1 MAPESRRRPTDPE
14 VSPWRRESRRLVY
27 ENAWLQVLHDEVI
40 RPDGRPGIYGVVHLL
55 GRAVG
60 VVAVDADDRVILVGQ
75 YRYTMDRYSW
85 EIPEGGVPLDEDPL
99 DGARR
104 ELREE
109 TGVVAATWRE
119 IARFEL
125 SNSVTDEVG
134 VLYLATDLTDGPAEP
149 DGTEELALLR
159 VPFDEALAM
168 VERGDIRDAMSQLA
182 IEKVARLRALGRAS
196 VGLDPHRGQGE
207 VAGVASEDSGIE

>member
-1 MAPESRRRPTDPE
+1 MAPESRSRPIDPE
-14 VSPWRRESRRLVY
+14 ASPWRRESRRLVY
-27 ENAWLQVLHDEVI
+27 ENAWLRVLHDEVI
-40 RPDGRPGIYGVVHLL
+40 RPDGRPGIYGVVHFL

-60 VVAVDADDRVILVGQ
+60 VVAIDADDRVILVGQ

-99 DGARR
+99 EGARR

-109 TGVVAATWRE
+109 TGVDAATWRE

-149 DGTEELALLR
+149 DGTEDLSVRR
-159 VPFDEALAM
+159 VPFAEALAM
-168 VERGDIRDAMSQLA
+168 VERGEIRDAMSQLA
-182 IEKVARLRALGRAS
+182 IERVARLRARGLNRS
-196 VGLDPHRGQGE
+196 VGLDPDRGQGE
-207 VAGVASEDSGIE
+207 VAPVPG

>member
-1 MAPESRRRPTDPE
+1 MDPASRSRPSDPD

-27 ENAWLQVLHDEVI
+27 ENAWLQVNHDEVV
-40 RPDGRPGIYGVVHLL
+40 RPDGRPGVYGVVHLL
-55 GRAVG
+55 SRAVG
-60 VVAVDADDRVILVGQ
+60 VVAIDAEDRVVLVGQ

-99 DGARR
+99 EGARR

-109 TGVVAATWRE
+109 TGIEAATWRE
-119 IARFEL
+119 LTRFEL

-134 VLYLATDLTDGPAEP
+134 LLYLATDLTDGPAEP
-149 DGTEELALLR
+149 DGTEVLSLRR

-168 VERGDIRDAMSQLA
+168 VDRGEIRDAMSQLA
-182 IEKVARLRALGRAS
+182 LERVARLRALG
-196 VGLDPHRGQGE
+196 
-207 VAGVASEDSGIE
+207 